1 MMRSRTPLRPIGRRL
16 AETLI
21 IVAVAATGLQSPSRA
36 DAELPGVELPAPVSR
51 VLSEYAARGV
61 KILDTFQAP
70 GRWYGVVA
78 SAQGGGVI
86 LYIDESGEN
95 LFTGMMLDARGRAN
109 HTETALKRYFPEQY
123 ATLESTIQEPA
134 LPPPI
139 TGPGPGPTQS
149 DLARIPSVRYAA
161 FEGEPEATLYVFMDF
176 GCSHCKGMFETLRS
190 DAVSQALN
198 ERRIALA
205 MIPVAFSGTE
215 TAYKS
220 AYSLAMQPNPEKLA
234 ALFGHDAPLPYDI
247 TEKQIDAGSE
257 QLVALMSEVRAH
269 GISAVPWVMFAS
281 DSKVVVREGAIE
293 EADLIGLLPDPDP
306 ETSAQ

>member
-1 MMRSRTPLRPIGRRL
+1 MMTLRTPLRPIGRRL

-21 IVAVAATGLQSPSRA
+21 VAAAALGLQSPSRA
-36 DAELPGVELPAPVSR
+36 DTELPGVELPAPVSR
-51 VLSEYAARGV
+51 ALSEYAARGV

-78 SAQGGGVI
+78 STQGGGVI

-123 ATLESTIQEPA
+123 ATLGSTIPEPA
-134 LPPPI
+134 LPPPV
-139 TGPGPGPTQS
+139 TGPGLTPS

-220 AYSLAMQPNPEKLA
+220 AFSLAMQPNPEKLA
-234 ALFGHDAPLPYDI
+234 TLFGHDAPLPFDI

-257 QLVALMSEVRAH
+257 QLVELMSVVRAH
-269 GISAVPWVMFAS
+269 GMSAVPWVMLAS
-281 DSKVVVREGAIE
+281 DGNLVVREGAIE
-293 EADLIGLLPDPDP
+293 EAELIGLLPDPDA
-306 ETSAQ
+306 TAQ